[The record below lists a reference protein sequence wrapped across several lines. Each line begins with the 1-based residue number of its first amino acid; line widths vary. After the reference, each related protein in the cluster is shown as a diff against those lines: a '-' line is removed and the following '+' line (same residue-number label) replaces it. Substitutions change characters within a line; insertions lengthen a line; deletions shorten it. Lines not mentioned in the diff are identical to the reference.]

1 MIMKKYMFI
10 SLAALMMTG
19 LLNGQSQYKAG
30 DIVSDFKL
38 KNVKGE
44 MISLAD
50 IDDADGFIVAFWCNT
65 CPVVKKYDQRL
76 QDLHAKYSPKGYPV
90 VAINANDPAVSPG
103 DSYDKMKETAERLN
117 YKFEYLFDETQ
128 EVARRFGATNT
139 PHIYIL
145 SWKDGKLAVDYVG
158 AIDNNADDA
167 SAADKKYAEDALNSI
182 LKGQAVAVAGTK
194 AVGCSIKWKKG

>member
-1 MIMKKYMFI
+1 MKKYLFI
-10 SLAALMMTG
+10 SLAALMMAG
-19 LLNGQSQYKAG
+19 LLNAQSQYKAG
-30 DIVSDFKL
+30 DIASDFKL

-44 MISLAD
+44 TVSLSD
-50 IDDADGFIVAFWCNT
+50 IKDADGFIVAFWCNT
-65 CPVVKKYDQRL
+65 CPVVKKYDLRL
-76 QDLHAKYSPKGYPV
+76 QELHARYAPKGYPV
-90 VAINANDPAVSPG
+90 VAINSNDPAVSPG
-103 DSYDKMKETAERLN
+103 DSFEKMKETAVKLN

-145 SWKDGKLAVDYVG
+145 TWKDGRLVVDYVG

-182 LKGQAVAVAGTK
+182 MNGQAVAVAGTR
-194 AVGCSIKWKKG
+194 AVGCGIKWKKV

>member
-1 MIMKKYMFI
+1 MKKYLFI
-10 SLAALMMTG
+10 SLTALMMTA

-30 DIVSDFKL
+30 DVASDFKL

-44 MISLAD
+44 MVSLAD
-50 IDDADGFIVAFWCNT
+50 ISSADGFIVAFWCNT

-76 QDLHAKYSPKGYPV
+76 QDLHAKYAPKGYPV
-90 VAINANDPAVSPG
+90 IAINPNDPAVSPG
-103 DSYDKMKETAERLN
+103 DSYEKMKETAVRLS
-117 YKFEYLFDETQ
+117 YGFEYLFEETQ
-128 EVARRFGATNT
+128 EVARKYGATNT

-145 SWKDGKLAVDYVG
+145 SWRDGKLVVDYVG

-182 LKGQAVAVAGTK
+182 LKGQPVAVSGTR
-194 AVGCSIKWKKG
+194 AVGCTIKWKKS